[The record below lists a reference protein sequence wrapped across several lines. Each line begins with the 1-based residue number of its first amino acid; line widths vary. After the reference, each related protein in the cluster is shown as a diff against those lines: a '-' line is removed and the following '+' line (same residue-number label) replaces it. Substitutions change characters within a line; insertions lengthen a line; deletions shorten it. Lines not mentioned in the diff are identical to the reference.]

1 MEPPSQG
8 GQCYHRGKVRRVR
21 EAALYMACTIR
32 RGRCPHRPAGGHMGP
47 PLQIPTDGADHR
59 KHLIRHGLR
68 PCYFPLKGKAEAV
81 AAGLRRGPIIAP
93 LVKGGWHRRKAV
105 TGGFHQAKRFGST
118 ESPTRLRREPPFTRG
133 PGAHGAP
140 LQSGGQV
147 APSSAPFGA
156 TFPPVGGRQRARR
169 VVAPHIACT
178 IRRGRCPHRP
188 AGGHMGPPL
197 QKASPFQG
205 EGTAR
210 PGGRALHGKGFGGA
224 P

>member
-105 TGGFHQAKRFGST
+105 TGGIPSSEAFWVNGIPHPAS
-118 ESPTRLRREPPFTRG
+118 
-133 PGAHGAP
+133 PGAPFHKGARRT
-140 LQSGGQV
+140 LC
-147 APSSAPFGA
+147 AP
-156 TFPPVGGRQRARR
+156 TRQRAGH
-169 VVAPHIACT
+169 PL
-178 IRRGRCPHRP
+178 IRPC
-188 AGGHMGPPL
+188 GPP
-197 QKASPFQG
+197 SPQG
-205 EGTAR
+205 EGTGH
-210 PGGRALHGKGFGGA
+210 PTQHCPPKILNSQFLIINS
-224 P
+224 